1 MTRNVLVVMSDEHQA
16 RALGC
21 AGHPVV
27 QTPNLDALAA
37 NGTRFSQ
44 CWTPSPICVPARAAF
59 GTGRWVHEV
68 GSWDSA
74 QAWAGEPTG
83 WTHAMRAHGHD
94 VVSFGKLHHR
104 SAADDDGFSE
114 RVQPMFI
121 AGGVGWLQGLPRR
134 DPLPYPEAAEL
145 AQETG
150 SGETTYTRYDARITD
165 AAVDWLST
173 RTDDDPPWVA
183 FVSLVAPH
191 YPLSAPDEFTNRIP
205 LADVPPPE
213 IDRIEPQHP
222 AVAAMRRFFDYDAS
236 FDAARTQ
243 EARRAYFALCSWMDH
258 NVGQVLRALDAS
270 GQSDDT
276 LVVYTSDHGELLGNR
291 GLWAKSFMYEDS
303 VAVPMIVSG
312 PGVPGGR
319 VVDTAVNLVD
329 VAPTILQTAELP
341 HDGPGRPLQALAN
354 EPDDPHRPAFSE
366 YHDGGSITGSFAVR
380 SGDWKYVHH
389 VGYRPE
395 LYNVHDDPNE
405 LDDLGESATTRIERE
420 QAEELLRSIVDPDAA
435 DRQAFDS
442 QAALID
448 AHGGLEAIRSAFRFN
463 HTPAPGG

>member
-1 MTRNVLVVMSDEHQA
+1 
-16 RALGC
+16 
-21 AGHPVV
+21 
-27 QTPNLDALAA
+27 
-37 NGTRFSQ
+37 
-44 CWTPSPICVPARAAF
+44 
-59 GTGRWVHEV
+59 
-68 GSWDSA
+68 
-74 QAWAGEPTG
+74 
-83 WTHAMRAHGHD
+83 MRAHGHD

-236 FDAARTQ
+236 FDAAHTQ

-258 NVGQVLRALDAS
+258 NVGQVLRALDTS
-270 GQSDDT
+270 GQRDDT

-319 VVDTAVNLVD
+319 VVD
-329 VAPTILQTAELP
+329 
-341 HDGPGRPLQALAN
+341 
-354 EPDDPHRPAFSE
+354 
-366 YHDGGSITGSFAVR
+366 GSFAVR